1 MGRKSDAS
9 TKILQAAGMLFW
21 EKGYNGVSVDEIC
34 GKAGVNKGTFYHF
47 FASKIALAEAI
58 LEEWWNKF
66 RTELLEPA
74 FAPDLPP
81 LLRIERMIRLCHQKQ
96 KLAQVTYGITYGC
109 PFCTLGAEL
118 SHIDESVKKIIQDI
132 FSRISSYFEVTL
144 REAQTTHG
152 LVLPGS
158 PSVTARMLMALL
170 NGATLQ
176 AKIGNSPDKLLDI
189 IPLLPRFLGFMPSEE
204 VPHLKV
210 S

>member
-9 TKILQAAGMLFW
+9 SKILQAAGMLFW

-47 FASKIALAEAI
+47 FASKMALAEAI
-58 LEEWWNKF
+58 LEEWWNQF

-74 FAPDLPP
+74 FAPDLTPP
-81 LLRIERMIRLCHQKQ
+81 LRIERMIRLCHQKQ
-96 KLAQVTYGITYGC
+96 KLAQATYGIAYGC

-118 SHIDESVKKIIQDI
+118 SHIDESVKKSIQNI

-144 REAQTTHG
+144 REAQAMHG
-152 LVLPGS
+152 IALPDT
-158 PSVTARMLMALL
+158 PSATARMLMALL

-176 AKIGNSPDKLLDI
+176 AKISNSPDKLLDI
-189 IPLLPRFLGFMPSEE
+189 IPLLPRILGFMPKVEMS
-204 VPHLKV
+204 HLKA